1 MAATAESV
9 LKPDFTTQRK
19 HFIFTDEHE
28 QLRESIRSFAPR
40 SWRRTPRSGRR
51 RPSPTPSSLAWASSA
66 SSVSTSPRQ
75 YGGQGGDYYTS
86 LVLAEEITH
95 ANSGGLSMGV
105 AVHTDMAMP
114 PILAFGT
121 EEQKQEWVVPAIKG
135 QKILSLGIT
144 EPDAG
149 SDVSGIKTR
158 AVRDGDDYI
167 INGSKTY
174 ITNGHRADV
183 IVLVTKTDADAGYDG
198 FTLFLVPMD
207 APGVIREKR
216 LEKLGMHASDTALLA
231 FQDVRVPA
239 TAVLGEVG
247 KGFYHIMWE
256 LQGERLIGAAGCVAG
271 AQKCF
276 EKTLQY
282 AHERKAFG
290 REIGKF
296 QVIRHKFAEMA
307 TKIESARQMVY
318 VTAWRFNNGE
328 YPVREI
334 SMAKLHAAR
343 IALRSR
349 RRMHPDPR
357 RRGLHARV
365 RRRARVARHAPEPHR
380 RGHRRDHARRHRALL
395 RAVGGSDERAHAA
408 ASPTST
414 RSCAS
419 LRSAGFIE
427 RELAPHAEQWEQ
439 EHWFPDEVFRKIA
452 AQGLLGLKYPAEYG
466 GQGGDY
472 LHDAVLV
479 GGARADRLRRH
490 GRRARRARLDRHAA
504 DLEVRHRGAEAALP
518 RAGDPRRDDRR
529 ARHHRAGRRLRRR
542 RDHAPAPSP
551 STAAGSS
558 TARRPTSPTASART
572 SSSPP

>member
-1 MAATAESV
+1 MAATAETV
-9 LKPDFTTQRK
+9 RKPDHQGARK

-28 QLRESIRSFAPR
+28 QLRESIRNFAIKELAPHAEEWEETTFPDSVFR
-40 SWRRTPRSGRR
+40 
-51 RPSPTPSSLAWASSA
+51 AWASSA
-66 SSVSTSPRQ
+66 SSAWTSPRPTAARAATTTRAWCSPRRSPTPTPA
-75 YGGQGGDYYTS
+75 GWRWGWRCRPTWRCRRS
-86 LVLAEEITH
+86 SR
-95 ANSGGLSMGV
+95 SGPRSRSASG
-105 AVHTDMAMP
+105 P
-114 PILAFGT
+114 
-121 EEQKQEWVVPAIKG
+121 KPAIKG
-135 QKILSLGIT
+135 EKILCLGIT

-158 AVRDGDDYI
+158 AVKDGEDYV

-183 IVLVTKTDADAGYDG
+183 IVLVTKTDPDAGYDG

-207 APGVIREKR
+207 APGVIREKK

-239 TAVLGEVG
+239 SAVLGQVG

-276 EKTLQY
+276 ERTLQY

-343 IALRSR
+343 IACE
-349 RRMHPDPR
+349 
-357 RRGLHARV
+357 
-365 RRRARVARHAPEPHR
+365 VADECIQIH
-380 RGHRRDHARRHRALL
+380 
-395 RAVGGSDERAHAA
+395 GG
-408 ASPTST
+408 
-414 RSCAS
+414 
-419 LRSAGFIE
+419 AGYM
-427 RELAPHAEQWEQ
+427 R
-439 EHWFPDEVFRKIA
+439 
-452 AQGLLGLKYPAEYG
+452 EYG
-466 GQGGDY
+466 VERVWRDMR
-472 LHDAVLV
+472 LNRI
-479 GGARADRLRRH
+479 GAGTDEIMLDVI
-490 GRRARRARLDRHAA
+490 GRSYGL
-504 DLEVRHRGAEAALP
+504 
-518 RAGDPRRDDRR
+518 
-529 ARHHRAGRRLRRR
+529 
-542 RDHAPAPSP
+542 
-551 STAAGSS
+551 
-558 TARRPTSPTASART
+558 
-572 SSSPP
+572 